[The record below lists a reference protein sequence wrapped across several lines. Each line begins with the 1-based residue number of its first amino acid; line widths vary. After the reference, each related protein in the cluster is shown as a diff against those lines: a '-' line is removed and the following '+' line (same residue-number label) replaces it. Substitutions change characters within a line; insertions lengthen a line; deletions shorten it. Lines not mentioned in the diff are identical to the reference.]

1 MGILLYNVNL
11 LFHRLKN
18 INKYKIKFSFKYLQD
33 WEIYVEIVLLPG
45 PQQTLSKKQKQN
57 SNLGEN
63 GSTKHVDMQNF
74 TCFFSQ
80 LEWPHKMLAKR
91 HQSRDSI
98 SRIFQVSSWN
108 WNLEGLNKISCWS
121 LQLLH
126 TGVPLPSSPS
136 V

>member
-1 MGILLYNVNL
+1 MWKYFSSLD
-11 LFHRLKN
+11 H
-18 INKYKIKFSFKYLQD
+18 NKHQA
-33 WEIYVEIVLLPG
+33 
-45 PQQTLSKKQKQN
+45 KKKKQN

-63 GSTKHVDMQNF
+63 DPTKYVDRQHF

-80 LEWPHKMLAKR
+80 LEWPRKMMAKQ

-126 TGVPLPSSPS
+126 TEVPLLCSPS
-136 V
+136 VQVSQSKSNSTWPEPSSLLFSPGSMSLLFLVFS

>member
-1 MGILLYNVNL
+1 MSISI
-11 LFHRLKN
+11 FHRLKN
-18 INKYKIKFSFKYLQD
+18 INKYKIKFSIKYLQD
-33 WEIYVEIVLLPG
+33 WEIHVEIFLLPG
-45 PQQTLSKKQKQN
+45 PQQTPSKKKKKQN

-63 GSTKHVDMQNF
+63 GSTKYVDKQHF

-80 LEWPHKMLAKR
+80 LEWPRKMMAKQ
-91 HQSRDSI
+91 HQSQDSI

-126 TGVPLPSSPS
+126 TEVPLLCSPS

>member
-1 MGILLYNVNL
+1 MWKYSSSLD
-11 LFHRLKN
+11 H
-18 INKYKIKFSFKYLQD
+18 NKH
-33 WEIYVEIVLLPG
+33 WA
-45 PQQTLSKKQKQN
+45 KKQKQN

-63 GSTKHVDMQNF
+63 GSTKYVDMQNF

-126 TGVPLPSSPS
+126 TEVPLLSSPS
-136 V
+136 VYVSHSKSNSTWPEPSSFFFSPGSMNLLFLVCS